1 MPRGRGQAGRRV
13 NRGPSQLRNRR
24 RNAEVIPVPVP
35 MDPPVPAEGIIA
47 ADREL
52 ANVNQ
57 VPKQDM
63 GSPTAT
69 TTGNNILPLN
79 TNEVAV
85 NINKTVQQS
94 EPLLIPGFE
103 NETDVFLLQGLK
115 EKVWKFEFV
124 DLSQFLRQNF
134 ENNFEQRPSNLEVI
148 NGKVVLQQRVKQI
161 KNIDNINT
169 WTNAFLNYT
178 SVLLVNHPSKASELI
193 QYISIIRNVAEEHPT
208 CRWLV
213 YDQQFRLR
221 ISRNPNRAWNSID
234 GEL

>member
-35 MDPPVPAEGIIA
+35 MDSPVPAEGIIA
-47 ADREL
+47 ADREP

-57 VPKQDM
+57 APRQDM
-63 GSPTAT
+63 GSQTAT
-69 TTGNNILPLN
+69 TTGNNIVPLN

-94 EPLLIPGFE
+94 EPLLIPGFQ
-103 NETDVFLLQGLK
+103 NETDVFLSQGLK
-115 EKVWKFEFV
+115 EKVWNFEFV

-193 QYISIIRNVAEEHPT
+193 QYISIIRNVAEENPT
-208 CRWLV
+208 C
-213 YDQQFRLR
+213 
-221 ISRNPNRAWNSID
+221 I
-234 GEL
+234 